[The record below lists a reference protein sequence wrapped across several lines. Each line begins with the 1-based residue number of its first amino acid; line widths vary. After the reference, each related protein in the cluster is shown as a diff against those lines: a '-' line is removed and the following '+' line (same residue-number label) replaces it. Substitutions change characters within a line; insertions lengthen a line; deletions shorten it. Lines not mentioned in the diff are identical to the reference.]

1 MYFLTFLFFMN
12 DKEKII
18 EAFQQRNH
26 EALQMLDQLK
36 KELEAFQ
43 LRNYEGVPFL
53 MELTKQIKKT
63 LEWT

>member
-1 MYFLTFLFFMN
+1 MTQT

-18 EAFQQRNH
+18 EAFQQRNT
-26 EALQMLDQLK
+26 EALRMLDQLK
-36 KELEAFQ
+36 KELEDLQ

-63 LEWT
+63 LEWS